1 MTSPIAY
8 LVSQYPAYSHTFIL
22 REVKQL
28 RQFGVSIVVASI
40 NLPDRPFEKL
50 TDVERDEAEH
60 TFYIKSQGILK
71 AAIALGK
78 TLALHP
84 IGLLRGLKHA
94 IKLGA
99 WDIKRLLFHFF
110 YLAEALLLGHWMRS
124 QNIRHLHVHFATPA
138 ASVGMLVKTVF
149 GYSFSFTVHGPD
161 EFYDAPGYNLPEKIL
176 AADFIFCISHYARSQ
191 VMKLSPVQAWS
202 KFDVCRLGID
212 PQRFIPVPET
222 KQTGTCNLLC
232 VGRLAPAKGQAILL
246 ESVAQLQKQGIFV
259 NLTLVGMG
267 PDEQSLKEYA
277 KELGINKEVQ
287 FTGAVDQDH
296 ILDYYKE
303 ADIFVLPS
311 FAEGLPVVLMEA
323 MAMEIPCIT
332 TAITGIPELILNGQE
347 GLLVAASDSEA
358 LTQAIKQLASDQLLR
373 QQLGKAGRLRVLSDY
388 DLYKNTRHLFEQI
401 DKRINEPSELE
412 NKIT

>member
-1 MTSPIAY
+1 MTHRIAY

-28 RQFGVSIVVASI
+28 REFGVSIAVASI

-50 TDVERDEAEH
+50 TDVELDEAEH

-202 KFDVCRLGID
+202 KFDVCRLGVD
-212 PQRFIPVPET
+212 PQRFIPAPKTKET
-222 KQTGTCNLLC
+222 GICNLLC

-246 ESVAQLQKQGIFV
+246 ESIAHLQNQGVSVSLTFV
-259 NLTLVGMG
+259 GKG
-267 PDEQSLKEYA
+267 PDERSLKQYA
-277 KELGINKEVQ
+277 EQLGISELVN

-296 ILDYYKE
+296 ILDYYKA

-332 TAITGIPELILNGQE
+332 TAITGIPELISNGKD
-347 GLLVAASDSEA
+347 GLLVPASDVEG
-358 LTQAIKQLASDQLLR
+358 LTQAIKELASDPILR
-373 QQLGKAGRLRVLSDY
+373 QQLGKAGRAKILSDY
-388 DLYKNTRHLFEQI
+388 DLYKNVRHLFERL
-401 DKRINEPSELE
+401 DRRINELSVAG
-412 NKIT
+412 